1 MDCLRIF
8 AGWYHLRPRMPGSY
22 VFAPRC
28 GRAIFCATA
37 SWSKRVSGRAISAV
51 TQMAML
57 LTMLKNRES
66 LNNLK
71 NQRSVQS
78 GTPLYAFPRESSGSW
93 NLGFP

>member
-1 MDCLRIF
+1 M
-8 AGWYHLRPRMPGSY
+8 
-22 VFAPRC
+22 
-28 GRAIFCATA
+28 
-37 SWSKRVSGRAISAV
+37 SGRAISAV

-93 NLGFP
+93 NLWFSIGFPMDLLKFALGGTI